1 MDVPLQAGI
10 AIPLSRYNTS
20 SMAFLAGGYG
30 AYYYIG
36 HSSENMEDKKAV
48 STNSF
53 DFGLRAN
60 VQFYINK
67 FTLGVEWNNSLSKYK
82 LGSSIGVSLGYRF
95 YTHNK

>member
-1 MDVPLQAGI
+1 
-10 AIPLSRYNTS
+10 
-20 SMAFLAGGYG
+20 
-30 AYYYIG
+30 
-36 HSSENMEDKKAV
+36 MEDKKAV